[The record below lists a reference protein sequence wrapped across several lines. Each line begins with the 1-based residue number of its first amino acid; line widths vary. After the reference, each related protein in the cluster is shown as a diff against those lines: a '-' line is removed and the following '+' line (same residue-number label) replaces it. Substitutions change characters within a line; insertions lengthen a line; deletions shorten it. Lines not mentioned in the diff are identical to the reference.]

1 MIFISKDSITFRY
14 IEVDELGNETER
26 AVDVLTSSLGI
37 VSYLAFP
44 TVIEEGVT
52 VKRILEFLAENEE
65 ATDYVFDS
73 SLGGH
78 PFKDFM
84 GELNFES
91 LASTNIV
98 SMEICHDV
106 DEINSETMTLFETTR
121 LRGIGADGKKFSVE
135 FSPISSYM
143 NIPIKLNRN
152 FNIKIS
158 DEYGSEVQTIQM
170 NKDFTLQSIIHAI
183 LFEISYYGTYEMRQS
198 TLDEVLKN
206 NEFLDI
212 EEVTEEA
219 PLDPDDIKSL
229 EKDLMKQIEK
239 EDYEAAARLR
249 DRIRQIKE
257 KGTNGL
263 DFDINKK

>member
-14 IEVDELGNETER
+14 IEVDELGNETEK
-26 AVDVLTSSLGI
+26 AVDVLNSSLGI

-44 TVIEEGVT
+44 AVIEEGVT
-52 VKRILEFLAENEE
+52 VKHILDFLAENEE

-84 GELNFES
+84 AELSFES
-91 LASTNIV
+91 IPSTNIK

-106 DEINSETMTLFETTR
+106 DEVNAEMMNLFETTR
-121 LRGIGADGKKFSVE
+121 LRGIGGDGKKFSVE

-143 NIPIKLNRN
+143 NIPIKLNTV

-158 DEYGSEVQTIQM
+158 DEDGEVQQTIQL
-170 NKDFTLQSIIHAI
+170 NKDFTLHNIIHAI

-198 TLDEVLKN
+198 ILDDILKN
-206 NEFLDI
+206 NEFVDI
-212 EEVTEEA
+212 EEVVE
-219 PLDPDDIKSL
+219 DPADTDDIRVL

-249 DRIRQIKE
+249 DRIRQIKD
-257 KGTNGL
+257 KGTNSM